1 MRAARLLLVLLAGSS
16 AFAQERYA
24 TPDWA
29 IDLSDYGYSDYL
41 IYTAGPFPVDWIH
54 EMISGEWAAAIGYD
68 GIPLSLP
75 QRSMWLEPDFAYPTW
90 ITNSNFTVVE
100 PLSFP
105 FDSDADGL
113 PEGFSVIANADVEIR
128 LDHDFVDTTT
138 GTPMGEI
145 GGSVLSNRYVL
156 RTTYTIR
163 NLRAT
168 PLTGVRF
175 YAFLHGHPANDE
187 RNTVLAAYDSASY
200 AGALSTWRYDV
211 TQRSQ
216 NTGAIDGTPTGCLF
230 ADRIGMSMDV
240 PPADWGLGT
249 YRGHDGRPA
258 TGLHLDVENDTLGN
272 QTTLGPDEV
281 AGALRRDLGTL
292 QPGASA
298 SVQVLLAVRSEDL
311 SPNRSA
317 PEVCVRVQ
325 PDSPEPL
332 VFVDKGACASASN
345 APNAWDIVAGSLDS
359 FFESGGT
366 VLLGTLECVANDL
379 LVDRATDRT
388 VVSDCRRGVYFLARE
403 SPGSPVYGLSSAGS
417 IRYPG
422 DGDCLP

>member
-1 MRAARLLLVLLAGSS
+1 MRASRLLLVVLLASP
-16 AFAQERYA
+16 AVAQERYA

-29 IDLSDYGYSDYL
+29 IDLSDYGYSDFL
-41 IYTAGPFPVDWIH
+41 IYTAGPFPADWIH
-54 EMISGEWAAAIGYD
+54 EMISGEWAAAIAYD
-68 GIPLSLP
+68 GIPLTLP
-75 QRSMWLEPDFAYPTW
+75 ERAMWLEPDFAYPTW
-90 ITNSNFTVVE
+90 TTNSNFSVIE

-105 FDSDADGL
+105 FDADADGL
-113 PEGFSVIANADVEIR
+113 PEGFSVIGNADVEIR
-128 LDHDFVDTTT
+128 LDHDFVDTVT

-168 PLTGVRF
+168 PLTGVRLF
-175 YAFLHGHPANDE
+175 AFLHGHPANDE

-200 AGALSTWRYDV
+200 PGALSTWRYDV

-216 NTGAIDGTPTGCLF
+216 NTGAIDGSPTGCLIS
-230 ADRIGMSMDV
+230 DRIGMAMDV
-240 PPADWGLGT
+240 PPADWGLGH
-249 YRGHDGRPA
+249 YRGHGGRPA

-272 QTTLGPDEV
+272 QATFGPDEV

-292 QPGASA
+292 QPGAA
-298 SVQVLLAVRSEDL
+298 ATVQVLLAVRSEDL

-325 PDSPEPL
+325 PDSPAPRL
-332 VFVDKGACASASN
+332 FVDKGACGSASN
-345 APNAWDIVAGSLDS
+345 APNAWDIVAGSLDHL
-359 FFESGGT
+359 FEEGGV
-366 VLLGTLECVANDL
+366 VLLGTTECVANDL
-379 LVDRATDRT
+379 AVDRATDRT
-388 VVSDCRRGVYFLARE
+388 VVSDCRKGVYFLARE
-403 SPGSPVYGLSSAGS
+403 APGTTLYGSSSAGS
-417 IRYPG
+417 IRFPG